1 MSESARRGPSHVFTA
16 RVDWD
21 GPGARPTTEV
31 RRFSRAATA
40 SAGPEVPA
48 LRVSA
53 ARTFFGDRDAFNPET
68 LLLSALAQCHLL
80 AYLRLAG
87 LAGYEVTD
95 ASVEVEGVLEL
106 GPGDAGRFV
115 SARLSPSSRVLD
127 AAGVPLGAEA
137 LHALHDRAHE
147 QCFIANSLNFAL
159 SVKPDTGATASDP
172 TAGE

>member
-80 AYLRLAG
+80 AFLRLAG
-87 LAGYEVTD
+87 LAGCEVTE
-95 ASVEVEGVLEL
+95 ACVEVEGELEL

-115 SARLSPSSRVLD
+115 SATLSPRTRLLDMEGRVVGQE
-127 AAGVPLGAEA
+127 GVRR
-137 LHALHDRAHE
+137 LHERAHE

-159 SVKPDTGATASDP
+159 SVKPDTGGNQGEP

>member
-16 RVDWD
+16 TVAWD

-31 RRFSRAATA
+31 RRFSRVSTA
-40 SAGPEVPA
+40 SAGAEVPP

-80 AYLRLAG
+80 AFLRLAG
-87 LAGYEVTD
+87 LAGHEVSRAT
-95 ASVEVEGVLEL
+95 VEVEGVLEL
-106 GPGDAGRFV
+106 GPSDAGRFV
-115 SARLSPSSRVLD
+115 SAVLSPSSLVLD
-127 AAGVPLGAEA
+127 ARGAALDAPALDA
-137 LHALHDRAHE
+137 LHALAHE

-159 SVKPDTGATASDP
+159 SVKPDTGAGVSPDP
-172 TAGE
+172 AGE